1 MKFLCANSDSSM
13 SLFLYFSGM
22 SGKLLFSAFI
32 ALRQIV
38 SDCST
43 TSCYSNRTLT
53 AKFTVIDTKVTIKFT
68 IQNNSSVSIQSI
80 NHAYSCADGSVY
92 KVNHGGGIAPGQKH
106 EASIL
111 ISSSKLPMTFIN
123 VSDSYPS
130 GLSGSSYPSTVSST
144 TTEVLVTAN

>member
-1 MKFLCANSDSSM
+1 MENNGCN
-13 SLFLYFSGM
+13 
-22 SGKLLFSAFI
+22 I
-32 ALRQIV
+32 IV

-123 VSDSYPS
+123 VSDS
-130 GLSGSSYPSTVSST
+130 SYPSTVSST

>member
-1 MKFLCANSDSSM
+1 MHNNNEVL
-13 SLFLYFSGM
+13 
-22 SGKLLFSAFI
+22 
-32 ALRQIV
+32 V
-38 SDCST
+38 
-43 TSCYSNRTLT
+43 SNRTLT
-53 AKFTVIDTKVTIKFT
+53 AKFTVIDTKITIKFT

-106 EASIL
+106 EASIS

-130 GLSGSSYPSTVSST
+130 GLSGASYPTTVIST
-144 TTEVLVTAN
+144 TKEVLVTAN

>member
-1 MKFLCANSDSSM
+1 MGAIGSID
-13 SLFLYFSGM
+13 
-22 SGKLLFSAFI
+22 A
-32 ALRQIV
+32 ARWIV

-53 AKFTVIDTKVTIKFT
+53 AKFTVIDTRVTIKFT

>member
-1 MKFLCANSDSSM
+1 MNITNSKIKLSISVNTLVKFYET
-13 SLFLYFSGM
+13 F
-22 SGKLLFSAFI
+22 KL
-32 ALRQIV
+32 
-38 SDCST
+38 ST
-43 TSCYSNRTLT
+43 
-53 AKFTVIDTKVTIKFT
+53 KITIKFT

-106 EASIL
+106 EASIS

-130 GLSGSSYPSTVSST
+130 GLSGASYPTTVIST
-144 TTEVLVTAN
+144 TKEVLVTAN